1 MRIAAAAYSGL
12 FGFVLVAILKRLNR
26 KRNPKREMAC
36 IQTTDNVMDM
46 KARETMHPIQTSPAW
61 LNGLTVLAPWATA
74 TGAEPAT
81 APAPWLMGVGLLV
94 GIGLLYVAY
103 RMGQHRHARAQ
114 RELLTAGQW
123 ALNRASEVSDGDP
136 ALHLAVRDRLERWL
150 AQLQRPATKVVQSQL
165 SEDIR
170 ADLELA
176 RDFQLAYLN
185 RPYPQIPET
194 HFEGRLRLEFDH
206 LYQPATALGGDF
218 FDIMPLATDTAGV
231 FVADVMG
238 HGARSALI
246 TAMLRTVLRDLKS
259 QGRNA
264 RHYITEVNK
273 AMCEMMRSFPQ
284 PLFASAFYFVPD
296 TTSRIA
302 TFTTAGHPAPYHI
315 HRSMGRLTR
324 LSVPAPHG
332 AALGIMPKE
341 EYTGGHVRLIDNDAF
356 IFFTDGTYEAANG
369 SGEEF
374 GLARMEETIRKCL
387 YKDIRTIVKTL
398 NQTIRQFA
406 GDTPLSDDICI
417 VAVGV
422 TSKPEDPT
430 DS

>member
-1 MRIAAAAYSGL
+1 M
-12 FGFVLVAILKRLNR
+12 V
-26 KRNPKREMAC
+26 
-36 IQTTDNVMDM
+36 
-46 KARETMHPIQTSPAW
+46 
-61 LNGLTVLAPWATA
+61 TVPWAVA
-74 TGAEPAT
+74 ASVEPAT
-81 APAPWLMGVGLLV
+81 AAQPAPWLVIVGLVVLA
-94 GIGLLYVAY
+94 GLLYAVY
-103 RMGQHRHARAQ
+103 RLGQKRHARTH

-123 ALNRASEVSDGDP
+123 AMNRVGEVSDGDP
-136 ALHLAVRDRLERWL
+136 ALHLAVQDRLERWL
-150 AQLQRPATKVVQSQL
+150 SQIQRPAAHIKESQI
-165 SEDIR
+165 SEEIR

-206 LYQPATALGGDF
+206 IYEPATALGGDF

-273 AMCEMMRSFPQ
+273 AMCEMMCGFPQ

-296 TTSRIA
+296 TTSRVA

-315 HRSMGRLTR
+315 NRNTGRLTR
-324 LSVPAPHG
+324 LRVPAPHG
-332 AALGIMPKE
+332 AALGLMPKE
-341 EYTGGHVRLIDNDAF
+341 EYTGGHVRLIDNDAYV
-356 IFFTDGTYEAANG
+356 FFTDGTYEAANAD
-369 SGEEF
+369 GEEY
-374 GLARMEETIRKCL
+374 GLARMEETIRKCM

-398 NQTIRQFA
+398 NQSIRQFA
-406 GDTPLSDDICI
+406 GDTPLADDICI

-430 DS
+430 NSKSNRDR